1 MRPLPLRARVGAS
14 ASKKLVPLGELGKLI
29 DRRLEK
35 TSNDVEND
43 KPTLRSEPPDTPL
56 SFRKA
61 RESNTRAP
69 VSGSLSM
76 TQSSQHETDEG
87 IVELTTV
94 ADRLVRTAA
103 RTQFHASHGWK
114 YTKSLRGDD
123 GRIENALKAAAAS
136 KNALNIRAFPDGAR
150 GEALDLLE
158 EEDVSILHQIPAGTF
173 VEIRRGSLTTT
184 GIVIRNALIEGR
196 NFSVTLTI
204 TGHVIEHPESDVF
217 FEIPKLVTYSLTR
230 RAGVGAMPSN
240 RTETSARV
248 EILKQLR
255 DFERD
260 VANAYSGIQ
269 ATNLN
274 LYDLVRSKDPDE
286 WSTVTVPEAAKL
298 LLPQRRQTV
307 ASLFAMHR
315 YLMKHS
321 EEFAP
326 QVSTHRLAQTFDVR
340 PLSHLKKLRAVKHMI
355 RSASPAIGAFA
366 TKARGIMA
374 VNRKRRIE
382 SWDEPPMR
390 TVASDI
396 SYTTEDRLI
405 IDVLQHALRRHRD
418 VVTDPYALI
427 VASVL
432 KTLQVDADVI
442 DTVVLREVLID
453 LGHLAPW
460 EDLVSRRK
468 EYELDQL
475 PADESPRAAAENL
488 IVKRNLTARRTAG
501 YSQPL
506 GPEDFYPRDPV
517 EHLRHDFGDMPVYVV
532 DDVDAEEL
540 DDGLSIEEIPSEPGS
555 AWIHVHVADPTAVIP
570 PTHVFAQQAY
580 QKGMTW
586 YFTHRT
592 WPMLPTSLTNS
603 KLSLGA
609 HSKSG
614 EPEPVLTFSFKI
626 DSADNMVDYQ
636 VRPGFVR
643 NLQIIDYDS
652 VDRLAGFPN
661 LKPAQPFDPG
671 CPPNI
676 TTVTT
681 EPIHA
686 QNLRLLADT
695 ITRHRQRNLKFSDAF
710 LAVIPYA
717 RTSTVE
723 KPLHATP
730 PCYPKPFRFTGFPT
744 IKYQVLTQKI
754 QEVGSR
760 MVVAECMKAACRVAS
775 RWFLDRGVPMLRR
788 ISKPP
793 VCLSDPE
800 AFSKILEARDS
811 DGFVDFYLAQKA
823 NLHIPPVEH
832 TLDPGMHWS
841 MGVPEGEG
849 YIRVTS
855 PLRRYS
861 DLVAHWQI
869 KGALLRP
876 GSSPLFSR
884 EWLTGYGPEIKEKER
899 AFKEAERTHYAYWTA
914 LYLKRYTEHPHPATD
929 RPNPLERLTATI
941 LSHTYVERQ
950 GGRVRTMCHVP
961 SLGIK
966 AIATLPPG
974 TMPDIGDSLDVRL
987 ADIQVGLMSKV
998 HVLPK

>member
-1 MRPLPLRARVGAS
+1 MRPLPLRARVSARAS
-14 ASKKLVPLGELGKLI
+14 NKFVSLGELGKLI
-29 DRRLEK
+29 DRRLDK
-35 TSNDVEND
+35 TPNDVEND
-43 KPTLRSEPPDTPL
+43 KSKLCPELPDTPL
-56 SFRKA
+56 SVRKA
-61 RESNTRAP
+61 RESSTPALIG
-69 VSGSLSM
+69 GSLSM
-76 TQSSQHETDEG
+76 TRNLQHEADEE
-87 IVELTTV
+87 IAELTTV
-94 ADRLVRTAA
+94 ADKLVRTAT
-103 RTQFHASHGWK
+103 RTQLYANQGWK
-114 YTKSLRGDD
+114 HTKSLRGDD
-123 GRIENALKAAAAS
+123 VRIENALKASATRKDVLKLRGS
-136 KNALNIRAFPDGAR
+136 PDNA
-150 GEALDLLE
+150 GEEVLDLLE
-158 EEDVSILHQIPAGTF
+158 EETSVPHQIPTGTL
-173 VEIRRGSLTTT
+173 VEIRKGSLTTT

-196 NFSVTLTI
+196 SFSVTLTI

-217 FEIPKLVTYSLTR
+217 FQVPKMATYSLTR
-230 RAGVGAMPSN
+230 RAGIGAMPSS

-248 EILKQLR
+248 EILRQLR
-255 DFERD
+255 DFERE
-260 VANAYSGIQ
+260 VANAYGGIQ

-274 LYDLVRSKDPDE
+274 VYDLVRSKNPDE
-286 WSTVTVPEAAKL
+286 WSTVTVLEAAKL
-298 LLPQRRQTV
+298 IMRQRRQTV
-307 ASLFAMHR
+307 TALFAMHR

-326 QVSTHRLAQTFDVR
+326 QISTHRLAQTFDVR
-340 PLSHLKKLRAVKHMI
+340 PLSHLERLRAVKHMI
-355 RSASPAIGAFA
+355 RSASPAIDAFA
-366 TKARGIMA
+366 IKARGIMT

-382 SWDEPPMR
+382 SWDDPPKR

-396 SYTTEDRLI
+396 HYTPEDRLI
-405 IDVLQHALRRHRD
+405 LDVLQHALRRHRD

-427 VASVL
+427 VASIL

-442 DTVVLREVLID
+442 DPVVLREVLID

-475 PADESPRAAAENL
+475 PEDESPRVAAQNL
-488 IVKRNLTARRTAG
+488 IVKRNLAVRPTPESSR
-501 YSQPL
+501 PL
-506 GPEDFYPRDPV
+506 GPEDFLPRDPV

-532 DDVDAEEL
+532 DDIGAEEL

-555 AWIHVHVADPTAVIP
+555 AWIHVHIADPTAVIP

-586 YFTHRT
+586 YFSHRT
-592 WPMLPTSLTNS
+592 WPMLPTSLSRS

-614 EPEPVLTFSFKI
+614 EPESVLTFSFKI
-626 DSADNMVDYQ
+626 DSTGNMVDYQ

-652 VDRLAGFPN
+652 VDHLAGFPN
-661 LKPAQPFDPG
+661 LKPAQPFDPE

-681 EPIHA
+681 EPLHV

-695 ITRHRQRNLKFSDAF
+695 ITRHRIRNLRSSDAF
-710 LAVIPYA
+710 IAVIPYA
-717 RTSTVE
+717 RISTAE
-723 KPLHATP
+723 KPLQATP
-730 PCYPKPFRFTGFPT
+730 LCYPRSFRFTGFPT
-744 IKYQVLTQKI
+744 IKYQVLSQKS

-775 RWFLDRGVPMLRR
+775 RWCLDRDVPMLRR
-788 ISKPP
+788 TSKPP
-793 VCLSDPE
+793 VCLGDPD
-800 AFSKILEARDS
+800 AFSKVLEARDS

-823 NLHIPPVEH
+823 SLHVPPVEH

-869 KGALLRP
+869 KDALLRP
-876 GSSPLFSR
+876 SASPLFSR
-884 EWLTGYGPEIKEKER
+884 EWLGKYGPEIKEKER
-899 AFKEAERTHYAYWTA
+899 VFKEAERTHYAYWTA
-914 LYLKRYTEHPHPATD
+914 LYLKRFMEHPHAAVD
-929 RPNPLERLTATI
+929 RPNPLEGLTATV
-941 LSHTYVERQ
+941 LTHTFAERQ
-950 GGRVRTMCHVP
+950 GGSVRTMCHVP

-966 AIATLPPG
+966 AIVTLPPG
-974 TMPDIGDSLDVRL
+974 TMLDIGDSLDVRL
-987 ADIQVGLMSKV
+987 ADIQVGLSSKV

>member
-1 MRPLPLRARVGAS
+1 MRPLPLRARVS
-14 ASKKLVPLGELGKLI
+14 APH
-29 DRRLEK
+29 RA
-35 TSNDVEND
+35 SNDVEND
-43 KPTLRSEPPDTPL
+43 KSKLSSELPNAPL
-56 SFRKA
+56 SLRKA
-61 RESNTRAP
+61 DASNTRAP
-69 VSGSLSM
+69 VNRSLSV
-76 TQSSQHETDEG
+76 TRKSRQGTDED
-87 IVELTTV
+87 VAELTTV
-94 ADRLVRTAA
+94 AHKLVRTAA
-103 RTQFHASHGWK
+103 RTQLFANQGWNHA
-114 YTKSLRGDD
+114 KSLRGDD
-123 GRIENALKAAAAS
+123 VRIESALKAAATR
-136 KNALNIRAFPDGAR
+136 KNALKFRASPDSA
-150 GEALDLLE
+150 GEEVLDLPAE
-158 EEDVSILHQIPAGTF
+158 ESSVPHQIPTGTF
-173 VEIRRGSLTTT
+173 VEIRKGSLTTT

-204 TGHVIEHPESDVF
+204 TGHVIEHPESDAG
-217 FEIPKLVTYSLTR
+217 LVSGPCQVIAR
-230 RAGVGAMPSN
+230 KP
-240 RTETSARV
+240 SARV

-255 DFERD
+255 EFERE

-274 LYDLVRSKDPDE
+274 LYDLVRSKDLDE

-298 LLPQRRQTV
+298 IVRQRRQTV

-326 QVSTHRLAQTFDVR
+326 QISTHRLAQTFDVR
-340 PLSHLKKLRAVKHMI
+340 PLSHLEKLRAVKHMI
-355 RSASPAIGAFA
+355 RSASPAIDAFA
-366 TKARGIMA
+366 RKARSIMA
-374 VNRKRRIE
+374 VNRQRRIE
-382 SWDEPPMR
+382 SWDEPPKR

-396 SYTTEDRLI
+396 NYTTEDRLI
-405 IDVLQHALRRHRD
+405 LDVLQHALRRHRD

-475 PADESPRAAAENL
+475 PDNESPRVAAQNL
-488 IVKRNLTARRTAG
+488 IVKRNLAVRPIAG
-501 YSQPL
+501 SSQPL

-532 DDVDAEEL
+532 DDIGAEEL
-540 DDGLSIEEIPSEPGS
+540 DDGLSIEEIPIRAGFGLDTCARRRSHCGHSTNARLCPAS
-555 AWIHVHVADPTAVIP
+555 IP
-570 PTHVFAQQAY
+570 
-580 QKGMTW
+580 KGDDM
-586 YFTHRT
+586 
-592 WPMLPTSLTNS
+592 
-603 KLSLGA
+603 LSLGA
-609 HSKSG
+609 CAKSG
-614 EPEPVLTFSFKI
+614 KPELVLTFSFKI
-626 DSADNMVDYQ
+626 DTAGHMVDYQ

-681 EPIHA
+681 EPIHV

-695 ITRHRQRNLKFSDAF
+695 VTRHRLRNLRFSDAF
-710 LAVIPYA
+710 VAVIPYA
-717 RTSTVE
+717 RTSIVE

-730 PCYPKPFRFTGFPT
+730 LCYPKSFRFTGFPT
-744 IKYQVLTQKI
+744 IKYQVLSQKI
-754 QEVGSR
+754 QEAGSR

-775 RWFLDRGVPMLRR
+775 RWFLEHNVPMLRR
-788 ISKPP
+788 TSKPP
-793 VCLSDPE
+793 VCLSDPD
-800 AFSKILEARDS
+800 AFSKVLEARDP

-823 NLHIPPVEH
+823 NLHVPPVEH

-869 KGALLRP
+869 KDALLRP
-876 GSSPLFSR
+876 GASPLFSR
-884 EWLTGYGPEIKEKER
+884 EWLTKYGPEIKEKER
-899 AFKEAERTHYAYWTA
+899 VFKEAERTHYAYWTA
-914 LYLKRYTEHPHPATD
+914 LYLKRFMENPHTAMV
-929 RPNPLERLTATI
+929 RPNNPLDGLTGTI
-941 LSHTYVERQ
+941 LSHSFVDRQ
-950 GGRVRTMCHVP
+950 GGSARTMCHVP
-961 SLGIK
+961 VLGIK
-966 AIATLPPG
+966 AIVTLPPG
-974 TMPDIGDSLDVRL
+974 TIMPDIGDSLDVRL
-987 ADIQVGLMSKV
+987 SDIQVGLGSKV